1 MNQEISVAN
10 EDVPSK
16 RSHGRPPPNDFTERA
31 RNSLPPFT
39 PQPKR
44 ASGKALT
51 FTRILAITCGFP
63 TIRPNSVCFQ
73 RRRLSNVPTAYV
85 HPAIEVKRRFR
96 LSIEKAT
103 LIPDTLSHEKRT
115 RTMRAALA
123 ACCVDH
129 RALSCLRLPGALAD
143 EQL

>member
-1 MNQEISVAN
+1 MRLRNPETGKGA
-10 EDVPSK
+10 PFW
-16 RSHGRPPPNDFTERA
+16 RSL
-31 RNSLPPFT
+31 S
-39 PQPKR
+39 
-44 ASGKALT
+44 KALKT
-51 FTRILAITCGFP
+51 YSKGAPSYNVFPRAKINSAIAAFTRILA
-63 TIRPNSVCFQ
+63 
-73 RRRLSNVPTAYV
+73 RRLPKVPTAYV

-129 RALSCLRLPGALAD
+129 RAVSCLRLPGALPD
-143 EQL
+143 QQL